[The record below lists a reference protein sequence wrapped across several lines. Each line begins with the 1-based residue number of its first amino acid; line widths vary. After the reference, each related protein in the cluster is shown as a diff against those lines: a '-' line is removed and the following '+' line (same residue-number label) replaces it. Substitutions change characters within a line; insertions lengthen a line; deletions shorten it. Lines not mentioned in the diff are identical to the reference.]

1 MTLKKKIISTINVQ
15 MKSTHEKK
23 TKKKKRI
30 KLQDEVFRGKYIC

>member
-23 TKKKKRI
+23 TKKKKKNQITR
-30 KLQDEVFRGKYIC
+30 

>member
-23 TKKKKRI
+23 TKKKKNQITR
-30 KLQDEVFRGKYIC
+30 

>member
-23 TKKKKRI
+23 TKKKKKKKNQITR
-30 KLQDEVFRGKYIC
+30 

>member
-1 MTLKKKIISTINVQ
+1 

-23 TKKKKRI
+23 TKKKKKKI

>member
-23 TKKKKRI
+23 KKIR
-30 KLQDEVFRGKYIC
+30 LQDEVFRGKYIC